1 MLSLADCGVLA
12 CCSYACRLWVG
23 QVAHIRNATMQRCN
37 TQPAMHAQHTTHTH
51 NHSLLWNYD
60 EVLALLEG
68 SGIVVATLAGHAHM

>member
-1 MLSLADCGVLA
+1 
-12 CCSYACRLWVG
+12 
-23 QVAHIRNATMQRCN
+23 
-37 TQPAMHAQHTTHTH
+37 MHAQHTTHTH